1 MGEVAYYEDLDSA
14 ESNNSNASSSYYR
27 DVRGDD
33 EFGSVISV
41 FGEEFVNGGS
51 LDSSLGEGG
60 GGSGSYDAGYSEAK
74 KKAEAE
80 VAAGVF
86 EEGNQGLLLDVSSSH
101 DGGGSGSSSIEG
113 VTATATRDDDDD
125 DNNNSTAE
133 EATAT
138 AALAVGSAVD
148 DALKHLEEDLDLV
161 RFSHSSSLFLA
172 S

>member
-86 EEGNQGLLLDVSSSH
+86 EEGNQGLLLDVSSSI
-101 DGGGSGSSSIEG
+101 DGA
-113 VTATATRDDDDD
+113 TATATRDNDDDD
-125 DNNNSTAE
+125 DKSTAE